1 MNTKPIYNP
10 KEIEPRWQKYWQKH
24 QTYKTPDKG
33 EKEYVLGMFPYPSGD
48 GLHVGH
54 VRIYTGTDV
63 LSRFLR
69 MNGKKVLHPMGW
81 DAFGLPTENAAI
93 KEKINPKILAK
104 RNIDNFRRQM
114 QMIGFGYDWSRE
126 FATTDPSYYR
136 WTQWLFLKMY
146 SLKNQQGKR
155 LIYKDIVGI
164 NWCDACKTVL
174 ANEEVTG
181 NGTHERCGKPV
192 SRRKTEQWLFRITD
206 YADRLLKDLEGLDW
220 PRGILEMQRD
230 WIGKNRGL
238 NIDFMVEGLDEPIT
252 VWTKFWETVFGTTFL
267 VLAPEHPIVGKLPI
281 PTAFQDKVSF
291 YINQAARK
299 TERQRKIEEKDK
311 TGVFTGVYAI
321 NAVNGERIAVWIADY
336 VLKDIGTGAVMGVP
350 AHDGRDFDF
359 AKKHGL
365 KIVQV
370 VSYSDKKINEKVRG
384 AEMAYE
390 GEGVLV
396 NSGQF
401 DGMSAWG
408 EGKQKMAEWMIEKG
422 FAQWKTTYHLR
433 DWIFSRQHYWG
444 EPIPLVYC
452 AKCGDENG
460 VVPVPDN
467 QLPVELPDVRY
478 YEPTT
483 TGKSPLSQI
492 RQWVDVKCSVCG
504 GPAKRE
510 TDTMPNWA
518 GSCWYFLRFA
528 DPKNFK
534 EPFSKSAIAEW
545 LPVDWYL
552 GGAEHAVL
560 HLLYARFWVKVFS
573 DLGFL
578 SIKEPFTRL
587 RSVGMVLGEGH
598 AKMSK
603 SVGNV
608 INPDEIVAMYGADT
622 LRIYEMFMG
631 PWNQVIAWSM
641 RGAAG
646 AYRFLERIHRLV
658 LIDEGKV
665 GKESSKG
672 LKQKLAQLVDKVT
685 RDIPAIKFNTTI
697 AAFMKFVNSWEE
709 KGEALST
716 EDLGTFSR
724 LLASFAPHL
733 AEEIWLKAGN
743 QPSVHL
749 AKWPSFDAK
758 LAAAETVRI
767 AVQVNGKTR
776 AVIEIEAEK
785 AGDQN
790 FVEETAREN
799 SAVKRHL
806 ASKMEKQVIFVSG
819 KILNFVVE

>member
-1 MNTKPIYNP
+1 MKTIYNSR
-10 KEIEPRWQKYWQKH
+10 EIESKWQKYWQEY
-24 QTYKTPDKG
+24 QTYKTSDRG
-33 EKEYVLGMFPYPSGD
+33 EKQYVLGMFPYPSGD

-69 MNGKKVLHPMGW
+69 MKGKKVLHPMGW

-93 KEKINPKILAK
+93 KAKINPKILAR

-126 FATTDPSYYR
+126 FATTDPDYYR

-146 SLKNQQGKR
+146 GMKNEKGER
-155 LIYKDIVGI
+155 LIYRKRVSM
-164 NWCDACKTVL
+164 NWCESCKTGL
-174 ANEEVTG
+174 ANEEVLADG
-181 NGTHERCGKPV
+181 SHERCGKPV
-192 SRRKTEQWLFRITD
+192 TQRETDQWLMRITD
-206 YADRLLKDLEGLDW
+206 YADRLLKDLDGLDW

-230 WIGKNRGL
+230 WIGKTRGL
-238 NIDFMVEGLDEPIT
+238 NIDFIIRGLDEPIT

-267 VLAPEHPIVGKLPI
+267 VLAPEHPLVGKLPI
-281 PTAFQDKVSF
+281 PTEFQEKVHL
-291 YINQAARK
+291 YIDQTATK
-299 TERQRKIEEKDK
+299 TERRRKIEEKDK

-321 NAVNGERIAVWIADY
+321 NPVNGQEVPIWIADY
-336 VLKDIGTGAVMGVP
+336 VLRDIGTGAVMGVP

-359 AKKHGL
+359 TKKHGL
-365 KIVQV
+365 KIIQV
-370 VSYSDKKINEKVRG
+370 VSYLNKSIDEKVKKG
-384 AEMAYE
+384 EMAYE
-390 GEGVLV
+390 DEGALV
-396 NSGQF
+396 NSGDF
-401 DGMSAWG
+401 DGMRAWG
-408 EGKQKMAEWMIEKG
+408 DGKQKMAQWMIEKRFG
-422 FAQWKTTYHLR
+422 RWKISYHLR

-444 EPIPLVYC
+444 EPIPFIYC
-452 AKCGDENG
+452 DKCGDENR
-460 VVPVPDN
+460 VVPIPDD
-467 QLPVELPDVRY
+467 QLPVELPDVTH

-492 RQWVDVKCSVCG
+492 KNWVNVKCPVCG

-528 DPKNFK
+528 DPKNSK
-534 EPFSKSAIAEW
+534 EPFSKSAIAQW

-560 HLLYARFWVKVFS
+560 HLLYARFWMKAFA

-578 SIKEPFTRL
+578 SISEPFTRL

-603 SVGNV
+603 SVGNI

-646 AYRFLERIHRLV
+646 SYRFLERVYRLA
-658 LIDEGKV
+658 LIDEGKI
-665 GKESSKG
+665 GRKSSRG
-672 LKQKLAQLVDKVT
+672 LKQKLAQLADKVT
-685 RDIPAIKFNTTI
+685 RDIPAIKFNTAI

-709 KGEALST
+709 KGEVLSN
-716 EDLGTFSR
+716 EDLGVFAR
-724 LLASFAPHL
+724 LLAPFAPHL
-733 AEEIWLKAGN
+733 AEEIWLKTGN

-749 AKWPSFDAK
+749 SEWPSFNEK
-758 LAAAETVRI
+758 LAAAETARI
-767 AVQVNGKTR
+767 PVQVNGKTR
-776 AVIEIEAEK
+776 AIIEIEMEK
-785 AGDQN
+785 SKNQN
-790 FVEETAREN
+790 LLEKIARKN
-799 SAVKRHL
+799 PSVVRHL
-806 ASKMEKQVIFVSG
+806 AGKKEKQAIFVSG
-819 KILNFVVE
+819 KILNFVIE